1 MKEIRCRG
9 FFCGQNS
16 GDESPHF
23 KVSLHCSQR
32 AKDRRI
38 NDCPVL
44 DPANPYGAALPWPA
58 KEDTQAR
65 PQRAV
70 GARVILHQGS
80 LASIV
85 TLRNASS

>member
-1 MKEIRCRG
+1 MKEMRCRG

-38 NDCPVL
+38 NNCPVL
-44 DPANPYGAALPWPA
+44 
-58 KEDTQAR
+58 
-65 PQRAV
+65 V
-70 GARVILHQGS
+70 GDHHAERDGYFEIATVIDSPIQ
-80 LASIV
+80 
-85 TLRNASS
+85 SSHHAPRDDRQQELDSY